1 MGDLVASRTLNEL
14 YIYLDIAFLV
24 ILGAFLWITQTAGGL
39 LVWHCR
45 RTAVLCRGLR
55 YFLSGTAHPHRYR
68 RKYRAV
74 SFMAQYELWFY
85 QLRVDLADAQSG
97 QAPGR
102 MVGTDCLR
110 LDLFCDDEQ

>member
-24 ILGAFLWITQTAGGL
+24 ILGAFLWITKRRVAFWFGIAGGL
-39 LVWHCR
+39 RH
-45 RTAVLCRGLR
+45 
-55 YFLSGTAHPHRYR
+55 FLSGTAHPHRYR

>member
-24 ILGAFLWITQTAGGL
+24 ILGAFLWITKRRVAFWFGIAGGL
-39 LVWHCR
+39 LYF
-45 RTAVLCRGLR
+45 AVDYGIFYLAL
-55 YFLSGTAHPHRYR
+55 R